1 MRVTGVQEWKS
12 LAEVQWLAI
21 LVIAVQGVFATAYEH
36 LGSVKQRIWEI
47 FPTAR
52 EGENT
57 LTYHLTL
64 TCPFAGQVAHALCL
78 EDAVSGPY
86 YMYELTPKTTRLP
99 PTIRKR
105 MTNNG
110 LPASVLR

>member
-1 MRVTGVQEWKS
+1 MRATGAQEWIS
-12 LAEVQWLAI
+12 LAKIRCLAI
-21 LVIAVQGVFATAYEH
+21 LAIVVQSMFATAYEH
-36 LGSVKQRIWEI
+36 LGSVKQRIWET

-52 EGENT
+52 EGEDT

-78 EDAVSGPY
+78 EDAISSPY

-99 PTIRKR
+99 PTKRKR
-105 MTNNG
+105 MTNDG